1 VQLTQRVRLASPDIP
16 IMILT
21 SDVDA
26 IRTVALQAGA
36 TDVYAKPVSSNTL
49 ARLVEF
55 ARGTR
60 K

>member
-1 VQLTQRVRLASPDIP
+1 
-16 IMILT
+16 MILT

-26 IRTVALQAGA
+26 IRATALQAGA

-55 ARGTR
+55 ARVLKVAEQLVNEMR
-60 K
+60 DEKAKD